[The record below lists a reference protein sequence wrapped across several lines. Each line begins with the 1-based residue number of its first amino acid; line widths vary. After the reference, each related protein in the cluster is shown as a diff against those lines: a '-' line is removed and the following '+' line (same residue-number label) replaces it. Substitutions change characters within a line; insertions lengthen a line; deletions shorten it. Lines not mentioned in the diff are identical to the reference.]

1 MKSSNESGAFLSW
14 KPICYT
20 SHTRKVS
27 SSKRIKNYK
36 LQPYHFAS
44 DSINSSGLAFAFF
57 GSSLVNR
64 THVEA
69 SNVSFGGPKDKLY
82 YNVSQYTAWSDTYL
96 FSFIAFI
103 LITLCSEKNTHSCC
117 LLYLR
122 GDREKKREW
131 VIFFLN
137 TVYMYEASK

>member
-103 LITLCSEKNTHSCC
+103 LITLCSEKNTHSPFFISPCKM
-117 LLYLR
+117 LR
-122 GDREKKREW
+122 FAQNFQGMFSRKR
-131 VIFFLN
+131 VFHR
-137 TVYMYEASK
+137 